1 MSEITSTEKLL
12 DLIRKKKGALPPS
25 ALKLKTSPS
34 GGRKRM
40 RLSLPARRTAG
51 KSIHV
56 GVDIGHDSLRMVKT
70 VRISDTR
77 WDLIDQKT
85 LAFPPQVRPRTPDF
99 SEFLKTEL
107 KQFCGAYRKIQ
118 IWAIMPAANVNVR
131 HLRIPKVPKNQI
143 ENTVFWVLKKE
154 TPFNEKETLLDFDVL
169 EEVLDQGA
177 PKWLVMA
184 YTAPIAEIEV
194 LKSLFS
200 KIGMPLT
207 GISTVPFAVQNLL
220 RTCWIQESDDAIANL
235 FIGNDF
241 SRIDFY
247 SKGKLVM
254 TRGIKAG
261 INSMIEALQEALAP
275 PDPRNTL
282 SEGEEP
288 PPEISLA
295 QARKCLFSL
304 IPGARTLT
312 EGDPGYDL
320 TEEQKFQAV
329 LPALDRIIRQVERTL
344 EQYNKPVSRI
354 FVTSALGVYPPLI
367 RHVGEEI
374 DLESGPLDP
383 FEPGQTCFDPAA
395 GNGTIDERI
404 ALTPALG
411 MALSDNAY
419 TPNLLFTAGDER
431 QLDRIS
437 WFNRGIIAAL
447 VVATVITA
455 GFFFYQLGIVNNKNG
470 ELDRLKMEMS
480 RYRPRLTQTDL
491 LQMAARAK
499 QQKYSPR
506 IYSERYRGM
515 AVIGELSAL
524 TPIHIQLMNLKAD
537 FGAAAAEK
545 AGATPKE
552 APKEKTAPAGGE
564 AGQLTVE
571 GVILGNPRSL
581 ELSLA
586 EYVMRLQDSPI
597 FRQVSLQRNS
607 VERVGKRDVL
617 KFTINL
623 KVL

>member
-12 DLIRKKKGALPPS
+12 DLIRKKKGALQSS
-25 ALKLKTSPS
+25 ALKVKASPS
-34 GGRKRM
+34 GGSKRIP
-40 RLSLPARRTAG
+40 LSLPFRRTAG
-51 KSIHV
+51 KSIQI
-56 GVDIGHDSLRMVKT
+56 GVDIGHNALRLVKT
-70 VRISDTR
+70 ARISDTR

-85 LAFPPQVRPRTPDF
+85 LAFPPQARPHTPGF

-107 KQFCGAYRKIQ
+107 KPFCGAYKKIQ
-118 IWAIMPAANVNVR
+118 IWAIMSSANVNVR

-143 ENTVFWVLKKE
+143 ENTLFWVLKKE

-169 EEVLDQGA
+169 GEVLDQGA
-177 PKWLVMA
+177 PKWFVMA
-184 YTAPIAEIEV
+184 YTAPIAEIEA

-220 RTCWIQESDDAIANL
+220 RTCRDPESDDAIANL

-241 SRIDFY
+241 SRIDVY

-261 INSMIEALQEALAP
+261 INSMIEALQEFLTPA
-275 PDPRNTL
+275 DPRTTL
-282 SEGEEP
+282 SEGEAP

-304 IPGARTLT
+304 IPGAKALT
-312 EGDPGYDL
+312 EGDPGCEL
-320 TEEQKFQAV
+320 TEEQIFQAV
-329 LPALDRIIRQVERTL
+329 LPALDRIVRQVERTL

-354 FVTSALGVYPPLI
+354 YITSALGISPPLVQY
-367 RHVGEEI
+367 VGEQL

-383 FEPGQTCFDPAA
+383 FEPGQSCFEQAA
-395 GNGTIDERI
+395 GNGAIDDRI

-431 QLDRIS
+431 QLDRIN
-437 WFNRGIIAAL
+437 WFNRGIGAAL
-447 VVATVITA
+447 VVATVITT
-455 GFFFYQLGIVNNKNG
+455 GFFFYQLGIINKKNG
-470 ELDRLKMEMS
+470 ELGRLKMEMS
-480 RYRPRLTQTDL
+480 RHHPRLTQADI

-506 IYSERYRGM
+506 TYSERYRGM
-515 AVIGELSAL
+515 AVIGELSAV
-524 TPIHIQLMNLKAD
+524 TPVHIHLVNLKAD
-537 FGAAAAEK
+537 FGAAAEEK
-545 AGATPKE
+545 AGATPKA
-552 APKEKTAPAGGE
+552 APKEKTAPAVGE

-581 ELSLA
+581 EISLA

-597 FRQVSLQRNS
+597 FRQVSLRRNS